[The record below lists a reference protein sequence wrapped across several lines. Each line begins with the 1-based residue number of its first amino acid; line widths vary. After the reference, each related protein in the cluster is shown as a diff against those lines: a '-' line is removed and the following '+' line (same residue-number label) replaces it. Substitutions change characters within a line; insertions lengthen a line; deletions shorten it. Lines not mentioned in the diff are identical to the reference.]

1 VNRETLLISEE
12 LQTVAAV
19 IDDALA
25 NITGKRVGFSLF
37 IWTEDRAQYVSNS
50 TQRQEIQTAVRAVLD
65 GWDQGMPD
73 IPAHEVKG

>member
-1 VNRETLLISEE
+1 MNRETLLVSEE

-25 NITGKRVGFSLF
+25 NIAGKRVGFSLF
-37 IWTEDRAQYVSNS
+37 IWTEERAQYVSNS
-50 TQRQEIQTAVRAVLD
+50 TQRKEIQTAVRAVLD

-73 IPAHEVKG
+73 IPAHEVRG

>member
-1 VNRETLLISEE
+1 MKRETLLVSEE

-25 NITGKRVGFSLF
+25 NIAGKRVGFSLF
-37 IWTEDRAQYVSNS
+37 IWTKERAQYVSNS
-50 TQRQEIQTAVRAVLD
+50 TQRKEIQTAVRAVLD

-73 IPAHEVKG
+73 IPAHEVRG